1 MVEINWP
8 ILLAQAGTFAVA
20 VWVLWKFFWK
30 RLVALMDQR
39 AGDVRRNMD
48 QAASG
53 RADVERLKAEY
64 EKSLARLDHKVQ
76 EALLKGQAEGQ
87 KLRDDILAEA
97 KREAKAVLEKAQ
109 AQIAASQAQSLRD
122 LRRDIAGL
130 AVSAA
135 EKAIRLRLDDKTH
148 AALVED
154 TMKDIES
161 EMAAHG
167 R

>member
-30 RLVALMDQR
+30 GLVALMDQR
-39 AGDVRRNMD
+39 AEEVRKNLE
-48 QAASG
+48 QAAAG
-53 RADVERLKAEY
+53 RADVERLKVEY
-64 EKSLARLDHKVQ
+64 EKSLAALDRRVQ
-76 EALLKGQAEGQ
+76 EALLKGQADGQ

-135 EKAIRLRLDDKTH
+135 EKAIRTRLDEKAH
-148 AALVED
+148 HALVED
-154 TMKDIES
+154 TLKEIENAIHS
-161 EMAAHG
+161 
-167 R
+167 